1 MSRYYRCALRYV
13 GVSAG
18 GADLPLP
25 ERRRV
30 ALALALAALIAP
42 DVYDLDELVSAYFK
56 YFFL

>member
-18 GADLPLP
+18 GAALPAE

-42 DVYDLDELVSAYFK
+42 DVYDLDELVNTFTYFRIE
-56 YFFL
+56 